1 MLSTLTLTWQQLTLL
16 SALTL
21 LLTLLPGL
29 TLLSGFT
36 LLLSLLPTL
45 TLLLTLLSALPLL
58 LPLHHGGGKGTLHE
72 AVLLGRHAHAVRTDD
87 TGGSEPRLTH
97 QTALAQEPRPA
108 EAGTGL
114 KNLNH
119 LPVGR
124 QR

>member
-1 MLSTLTLTWQQLTLL
+1 ML

-21 LLTLLPGL
+21 LLTLL
-29 TLLSGFT
+29 SG
-36 LLLSLLPTL
+36 L
-45 TLLLTLLSALPLL
+45 TLLLTLLPTLTFLLTLPLL
-58 LPLHHGGGKGTLHE
+58 LRLHHGGGKGTLHE
-72 AVLLGRHAHAVRTDD
+72 AVLLGGHAHAVGTDD
-87 TGGSEPRLTH
+87 AGGSEPRLTH
-97 QTALAQEPRPA
+97 QPALAQEPRSA